1 MNVRTRLVLAYLAAT
16 LLPLAATVY
25 VAHSLLDF
33 SLETASTKEME
44 TLAKTLEQTGRQVY
58 MRERDALQADVASKQ
73 VKPEL
78 FETKGT
84 SLPPDVREF
93 AESGEQERYALGGD
107 GGSILYYYQRRG
119 EQSLRYKRDLGG
131 VKLGAARDEHGRV
144 RTLMEKQAARDLR
157 QGFLYSFL
165 LLAGLPWLIAL
176 FVLLWS
182 AHRTTKP
189 INQLTEG
196 LRKMASNDL
205 NTRLAENQS
214 GEVGDAMRAFNQM
227 AVEIEQSRERLVYL
241 ARLESWQALARK
253 TAHEV
258 KNSLTPIRLIMEE
271 LAARNDEQDA
281 FQRQAAQIVVDEVNR
296 LERRVRAFSEFAA
309 EPPVHLR
316 DLDAGAIVEE
326 RVRLLQN
333 AHPEVSYEVEPA
345 PKATNAVA
353 DEDLLKAVLTNLL
366 ENAAEAAGDHGQ
378 VLART
383 TASNGHVAIEV
394 HDSGPGLN
402 EQSRQTLF
410 EPTISFKPGG
420 MGLGL
425 SIARKSA
432 LLCGGDI
439 VLVKGELGGAGFRV
453 LLTSSCQPNAS

>member
-1 MNVRTRLVLAYLAAT
+1 VNVRTRLVLVYLAAT
-16 LLPLAATVY
+16 LLPLGATVY
-25 VAHSLLDF
+25 VARTLLDF
-33 SLETASTKEME
+33 SLESSSTKELE
-44 TLAKTLEQTGRQVY
+44 SLAKMLEQTGRQVY
-58 MRERDALQADVASKQ
+58 LHERDALHADVAAKRIHPDPQ
-73 VKPEL
+73 A
-78 FETKGT
+78 
-84 SLPPDVREF
+84 DVREF

-107 GGSILYYYQRRG
+107 GGSILYYYQRQGG
-119 EQSLRYKRDLGG
+119 EAVRYSRDLGG
-131 VKLGAARDEHGRV
+131 IKLGAAREEHGRV
-144 RTLMEKQAARDLR
+144 RTLVDKQSGRDLR
-157 QGFLYSFL
+157 RGFLYTFL
-165 LLAGLPWLIAL
+165 LLTALPWLVAL
-176 FVLLWS
+176 GVLLWS
-182 AHRTTKP
+182 AYRTTKP
-189 INQLTEG
+189 INQLTAG
-196 LRKMASNDL
+196 LRKVAANDL
-205 NTRLAENQS
+205 SGRLPESQS

-227 AVEIEQSRERLVYL
+227 TVEIEQSRERLLYL

-271 LAARNDEQDA
+271 LAARNEQDA

-316 DLDAGAIVEE
+316 DLDAAAIVEE
-326 RVRLLQN
+326 RVQLLQN
-333 AHPEVSYEVEPA
+333 AHPEVSYQIEPA
-345 PKATNAVA
+345 TGATAVA

-366 ENAAEAAGDHGQ
+366 ENAAEAAGERGK
-378 VLART
+378 VLTRT

-402 EQSRQTLF
+402 EQSRKTLF

-453 LLTSSCQPNAS
+453 ILTSSCQPNAS